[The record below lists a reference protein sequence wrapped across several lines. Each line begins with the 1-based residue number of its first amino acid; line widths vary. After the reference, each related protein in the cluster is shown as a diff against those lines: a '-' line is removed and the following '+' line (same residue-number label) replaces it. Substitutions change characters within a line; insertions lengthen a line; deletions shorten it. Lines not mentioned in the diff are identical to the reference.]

1 MANTTPINECSI
13 GADAEYTVKVATA
26 RGWSDFAIYPN
37 GTLEGVNP
45 DGQRDIV
52 PDFARMAKDAAF
64 DMLAALEAGYSDLR
78 TRLIQYAQ
86 SNFGASYDE
95 AATYTDTAV
104 PVLEKMRAAIAKA
117 TGEAQ

>member
-37 GTLEGVNP
+37 GMLEGVNP
-45 DGQRDIV
+45 DGQRDFV
-52 PDFARMAKDAAF
+52 PDFAKMAKDAAF
-64 DMLAALEAGYSDLR
+64 DMLAALKQIAQLEADRVGIWTWKDLACDAER
-78 TRLIQYAQ
+78 IA
-86 SNFGASYDE
+86 
-95 AATYTDTAV
+95 
-104 PVLEKMRAAIAKA
+104 RAAIAKA

>member
-1 MANTTPINECSI
+1 MNLHGKIMNLQAQDSTHDYLRGHRDARHAAAELAAE
-13 GADAEYTVKVATA
+13 AD
-26 RGWSDFAIYPN
+26 GLMDD
-37 GTLEGVNP
+37 L
-45 DGQRDIV
+45 
-52 PDFARMAKDAAF
+52 
-64 DMLAALEAGYSDLR
+64 LAALEAGYSDLR

-117 TGEAQ
+117 KGEA